1 MGRLHPLGDVVL
13 CSIVR
18 SKIKDQPC
26 TFLAKAR
33 PAKSEKKIN
42 GPKVGFNLG
51 CCAIASYI
59 QNQLDETRRWARFG
73 QLWKITSKIAGL
85 E

>member
-1 MGRLHPLGDVVL
+1 MIIL
-13 CSIVR
+13 
-18 SKIKDQPC
+18 SKGPS
-26 TFLAKAR
+26 KAR
-33 PAKSEKKIN
+33 PAKSGKKFN

-51 CCAIASYI
+51 CCAFVSYI

-85 E
+85 GWIHGALAQNLYTI